1 MSAVAAPDGSSGF
14 AVYVHV
20 PFCVRRCTYCDF
32 PIVVGLSAA
41 ARSRYLDAVVAEW
54 TRETLPPGPITSVY
68 FGGGTPSLADPRD
81 IGRVLEA
88 LAARAAIRLG
98 AEVTLEAN
106 PATVT
111 ANRLVDYHAAG
122 INRVSLGVQAAQ
134 SHHLRRLHREH
145 DVVDAH
151 RAVRQLR
158 RARFDNVSV
167 DAIYG
172 LPDQTLAEWR
182 ETIRCLTSWEP
193 EHVSLYA
200 LQVEEGTPLARS
212 VGRGAAAL
220 PGEDV
225 VGDMADLAEA
235 VLPAMGY
242 RRYELSNFSRPG
254 RESRH
259 NRAYWRHHPY
269 IGVGAGAHS
278 FEIGLAGAR
287 RWWNGRHVRR
297 YVTETLE
304 GGDPTV
310 GEERLSWAQLAGEAV
325 WLGLRE
331 RGGVSLPA
339 FRERFGISLDQAF
352 PGVLGPL
359 VDGHLI
365 HRTPDTIHLTGR
377 GMALGNQVFSRF
389 LTAVLPP
396 PGAAEV
402 AGAETR

>member
-1 MSAVAAPDGSSGF
+1 MRAAVAPHDRGQPGGF

-41 ARSRYLDAVVAEW
+41 ARSRYLDAVLAEW

-81 IGRVLEA
+81 IGRVLAA
-88 LAARAAIRLG
+88 LAARAAIPSG
-98 AEVTLEAN
+98 TEVTLEAN
-106 PATVT
+106 PGTVT
-111 ANRLVDYHAAG
+111 ASQLADFRQAG

-145 DVVDAH
+145 DVADAH

-158 RARFDNVSV
+158 RAHFDNVSV

-172 LPDQTLAEWR
+172 LPDQTLAEWH
-182 ETIRCLTSWEP
+182 ETLRCLTSWEP

-212 VGRGAAAL
+212 VGRGMAAL

-225 VGDMADLAEA
+225 VGDMADLAETS
-235 VLPAMGY
+235 LPAKGY

-259 NRAYWRHHPY
+259 NRAYWHHQPY

-278 FEIGLAGAR
+278 FSGPGPTGAR
-287 RWWNGRHVRR
+287 RWWNGRHVRAYMAEALAGR
-297 YVTETLE
+297 
-304 GGDPTV
+304 DPAT
-310 GEERLSWAQLAGEAV
+310 GEEQLSMAQLAGEAV

-331 RGGVSLPA
+331 TAGVSLSA
-339 FRERFGISLDQAF
+339 FRERFGIPLDQAF

-359 VDGHLI
+359 VAGHLLR
-365 HRTPDTIHLTGR
+365 RTPDTIHLTRR
-377 GMALGNQVFSRF
+377 GMAVGNQVFTRF
-389 LTAVLPP
+389 LTAALPP
-396 PGAAEV
+396 
-402 AGAETR
+402 AGGP

>member
-1 MSAVAAPDGSSGF
+1 MSAAPVAGAQGQPAGF

-20 PFCVRRCTYCDF
+20 PFCGRRCTYCDF
-32 PIVVGLSAA
+32 PIVVGMDAA
-41 ARSRYLDAVVAEW
+41 DRSRYMDAVVAEW
-54 TRETLPPGPITSVY
+54 AREDLPPGPITSVY

-81 IGRVLEA
+81 VGRVLEA
-88 LAARAAIRLG
+88 LAARAAIPAA

-106 PATVT
+106 PGTVT
-111 ANRLVDYHAAG
+111 ASRLADYRQAG

-134 SHHLRRLHREH
+134 SHHLQRLHREH
-145 DVVDAH
+145 DVAAAH

-158 RARFDNVSV
+158 RARFDNISV

-182 ETIRCLTSWEP
+182 ETIQCLTSWEP

-212 VGRGAAAL
+212 VGRGTLAL
-220 PGEDV
+220 PGEDA
-225 VGDMADLAEA
+225 VGDMADLAETA
-235 VLPAMGY
+235 LPAMGY

-254 RESRH
+254 RESQH

-278 FEIGLAGAR
+278 FSGPAGAR
-287 RWWNGRHVRR
+287 RWWNGRHVRAYMR
-297 YVTETLE
+297 DTLA
-304 GGDPTV
+304 GRDPTA
-310 GEERLSWAQLAGEAV
+310 GEEQLSTAQLAGEAV

-331 RGGVSLPA
+331 TAGVSLPA
-339 FRERFGISLDQAF
+339 FAERFGISLEEAF

-359 VDGHLI
+359 EAAHLLR
-365 HRTPDTIHLTGR
+365 RTPDTIHLTRR
-377 GMALGNQVFSRF
+377 GMAVGNQVFTRF
-389 LTAVLPP
+389 LTATLP
-396 PGAAEV
+396 
-402 AGAETR
+402 